1 MDNKYDRDS
10 TSLEISEMLKKTTKT
25 SYYTSIIP
33 VNIKKKK
40 KSIPLER
47 LERN

>member
-10 TSLEISEMLKKTTKT
+10 ASLEISEMLKKTKKT

-33 VNIKKKK
+33 VNIFKK